1 MMLMNDVEVVEF
13 LERKYI
19 EIHEKAKVCGKLI
32 PNFSANAKYERNLEM
47 FKEFINN
54 SKNDD
59 LFEVADG
66 CWRFNTKLCKEIGE
80 KHRIGHTYVVTAI
93 YGVIRKL
100 RIIAEK
106 YQIEFDFENIGR

>member
-47 FKEFINN
+47 FKTYMFEEDLSLN
-54 SKNDD
+54 SMWD
-59 LFEVADG
+59 
-66 CWRFNTKLCKEIGE
+66 RKLIKKISEQYEIG
-80 KHRIGHTYVVTAI
+80 GDYVVTAI
-93 YGVIRKL
+93 CGVIRKFRL
-100 RIIAEK
+100 IAEK
-106 YQIEFDFENIGR
+106 YQIELDF